1 MHASTYR
8 SAAALALAAALGC
21 GGAPALPT
29 GPATPP
35 AASTPAP
42 EEKPIVAG
50 VPGEKLPEN
59 EIPVTDIPR
68 KFTAKDPIK
77 GRRTRQDAKEGA
89 NVGGISSMVAGGL
102 YAQHQQIIQ
111 SIDYANELYNPQ
123 HDFSYPKTQ
132 EEFMRDVV
140 ALALNGIPLPEIP
153 ADQEYCYVP
162 AQGKIGLQIRLVPGS
177 PNSKVP
183 AGTTPEQAIEML
195 GGSLEPEEPAY
206 VPPTTQISPPPG
218 EQPAADPAA
227 DPAAA
232 APGEPEGGRDD
243 AGNPLDLRE
252 RAAGFGGVSPTDGL
266 SE

>member
-153 ADQEYCYVP
+153 ADHEYCYVP
-162 AQGKIGLQIRLVPGS
+162 AQGKVGLQIRLVPGS

-218 EQPAADPAA
+218 EQPAAPAA

>member
-8 SAAALALAAALGC
+8 SAAALLLATAVGC
-21 GGAPALPT
+21 DAPALPT
-29 GPATPP
+29 GPAAPP

-50 VPGEKLPEN
+50 IPGEKLPEN

-68 KFTAKDPIK
+68 KFDAKDPIK

-89 NVGGISSMVAGGL
+89 NVMGISSAAAAGL
-102 YAQHQQIIQ
+102 YAKHQSMILA
-111 SIDYANELYNPQ
+111 IDHANQLYNPQ

-140 ALALNGIPLPEIP
+140 ALALNGVPLPEIP

-162 AQGKIGLQIRLVPGS
+162 AQGEVGLQIRLVPGS

-218 EQPAADPAA
+218 EPTVEPAAPAT
-227 DPAAA
+227 
-232 APGEPEGGRDD
+232 PGEPEGGRDD

>member
-21 GGAPALPT
+21 GDAPALPT
-29 GPATPP
+29 GPAAPP
-35 AASTPAP
+35 AASAPAP
-42 EEKPIVAG
+42 EEKPLVAG

-59 EIPVTDIPR
+59 EVPVTDIPR
-68 KFTAKDPIK
+68 KFTAQDPIQ
-77 GRRTRQDAKEGA
+77 GRRTRQDAQEGA
-89 NVGGISSMVAGGL
+89 NVLGISSVAAGGF
-102 YAQHQQIIQ
+102 YAKHQ
-111 SIDYANELYNPQ
+111 SIINAIDYGHTLYNAEHGDYA
-123 HDFSYPKTQ
+123 KTQ
-132 EEFMRDVV
+132 ESFMKDVV
-140 ALALNGIPLPEIP
+140 ALALNGVPLPKIP
-153 ADQEYCYVP
+153 EDQEYCYVP
-162 AQGKIGLQIRLVPGS
+162 AQGKVGLQIRLVPGS
-177 PNSKVP
+177 PKSKVP
-183 AGTTPEQAIEML
+183 AGTTPEEAIVKL

-218 EQPAADPAA
+218 EQPAADPAV

>member
-1 MHASTYR
+1 MNASNYR
-8 SAAALALAAALGC
+8 SAAALLLAAAVGC
-21 GGAPALPT
+21 EAPALPT

-35 AASTPAP
+35 AASAP
-42 EEKPIVAG
+42 VAEEKPMVAG
-50 VPGEKLPEN
+50 IPGEKLPEN

-68 KFTAKDPIK
+68 KFTSKDPIK

-89 NVGGISSMVAGGL
+89 NVGGISSAAAAGL
-102 YAQHQQIIQ
+102 YAKHQMIIV
-111 SIDYANELYNPQ
+111 SIDHANELYNPQ

-132 EEFMRDVV
+132 ESFMKDVV
-140 ALALNGIPLPEIP
+140 ALALNGVPLPEIP

-162 AQGKIGLQIRLVPGS
+162 EQGQVGLQIRLVPGS

-183 AGTTPEQAIEML
+183 AGTTPQQAIEML

-206 VPPTTQISPPPG
+206 VPPTTQISPPPA
-218 EQPAADPAA
+218 EPAAE
-227 DPAAA
+227 PAAA
-232 APGEPEGGRDD
+232 TPGEPEGGRDD

-252 RAAGFGGVSPTDGL
+252 RAAGLGGVSPTDGL

>member
-1 MHASTYR
+1 MNALNYR
-8 SAAALALAAALGC
+8 SAAALLLAAAVGC
-21 GGAPALPT
+21 DAPALPT

-50 VPGEKLPEN
+50 VPGEELPDN
-59 EIPVTDIPR
+59 EVPVTDIPR
-68 KFTAKDPIK
+68 KFTAQDPIK

-89 NVGGISSMVAGGL
+89 NVLGISSVAAGGL
-102 YAQHQQIIQ
+102 YAKHQSMIMA
-111 SIDYANELYNPQ
+111 IDHANDLYNPQ
-123 HDFSYPKTQ
+123 HNFSYPKTQ
-132 EEFMRDVV
+132 ESFMKDVV
-140 ALALNGIPLPEIP
+140 ALALNGVPLPEIP
-153 ADQEYCYVP
+153 ADHEYCYVP
-162 AQGKIGLQIRLVPGS
+162 AQGQVGLQIRLVPGS

-206 VPPTTQISPPPG
+206 VPPTTQISPPPT
-218 EQPAADPAA
+218 DPAA
-227 DPAAA
+227 EPAAAA

-266 SE
+266 AD

>member
-1 MHASTYR
+1 MNASNYR
-8 SAAALALAAALGC
+8 SAAALLLAAAVGC
-21 GGAPALPT
+21 DAPALPT
-29 GPATPP
+29 GPAAPP
-35 AASTPAP
+35 AASAP
-42 EEKPIVAG
+42 VVEEKPLVAG
-50 VPGEKLPEN
+50 IPGEKLPEN

-68 KFTAKDPIK
+68 KFDSKDPIK

-89 NVGGISSMVAGGL
+89 NVMGISSAAAAGL
-102 YAQHQQIIQ
+102 YAKHQMMIV
-111 SIDYANELYNPQ
+111 SIDHANELYNPQ

-132 EEFMRDVV
+132 ESFMKDVV
-140 ALALNGIPLPEIP
+140 ALALNGVPLPEIP

-162 AQGKIGLQIRLVPGS
+162 EQGQVGLQIRLVPGS

-183 AGTTPEQAIEML
+183 AGTTPEKAIGML

-206 VPPTTQISPPPG
+206 VPPTTQISPPPA
-218 EQPAADPAA
+218 EPAAE
-227 DPAAA
+227 PAAA

-252 RAAGFGGVSPTDGL
+252 RAAGFGGVSPTDGV